1 MEQLNTLPWDDIR
14 YYASWALMMGGSF
27 FMLVGA
33 IGVIRLPDV
42 YTRLHAAGVTDTLGA
57 ALLIAGMSLQ
67 AGLSLV
73 TVKLVL
79 ILIFLWFTGPVSS
92 HALAQSALLSGR
104 KPKLKHNRVS
114 AASAQLFELRD
125 LPADGPAD
133 NDEEAS
139 S

>member
-1 MEQLNTLPWDDIR
+1 MEALNTAPWDDIR
-14 YYASWALMMGGSF
+14 YWASWAFLMGGSF

-33 IGVIRLPDV
+33 IGVMRLPDV

-57 ALLIAGMSLQ
+57 ALLIVGMSLQ
-67 AGLSLV
+67 AGLTLV

-79 ILIFLWFTGPVSS
+79 IIIFLWFTGPVSS

-104 KPKLKHNRVS
+104 KPKLKHNRIS
-114 AASAQLFELRD
+114 PASAQLFELRE
-125 LPADGPAD
+125 LPTETMDQ
-133 NDEEAS
+133 NEEAS

>member
-1 MEQLNTLPWDDIR
+1 METLNNLPWADINFW
-14 YYASWALMMGGSF
+14 ASWVLMMGGAF

-33 IGVIRLPDV
+33 IGVLRLPDV

-57 ALLIAGMSLQ
+57 ALMIAGMSLQ
-67 AGLSLV
+67 AGLTLV
-73 TVKLVL
+73 TVKLIL
-79 ILIFLWFTGPVSS
+79 ILVFLWFTGPVSS

-114 AASAQLFELRD
+114 PASAKLFELRE
-125 LPADGPAD
+125 LPTETMDTH
-133 NDEEAS
+133 EEAS